1 MGFSWENYSR
11 IEYQILSNYQN
22 NSPSPLDTAGIL
34 SQWER
39 WKNGVSSLYKPG
51 KVNVY
56 VACRTL
62 DPDLA
67 YETTRQYVFS
77 FDNTTEKLCLRP

>member
-1 MGFSWENYSR
+1 MGFRWENYSR
-11 IEYQILSNYQN
+11 IDYRLLSSYQN
-22 NSPSPLDTAGIL
+22 NTSSPLDTAGIL

-51 KVNVY
+51 IVNVY
-56 VACRTL
+56 VACRPL

-67 YETTRQYVFS
+67 HEKTRQYVFS
-77 FDNTTEKLCLRP
+77 FDNTTEELCLRP